1 MGIKRVVNDNQTGK
15 TMFKKTSI
23 IGLLMFFT
31 CSYGF
36 AMNKDVSEGNQ
47 DVTAIDIIDRV
58 SKIMSLE
65 DIRSEQVMTVAR
77 EDGTI
82 RQYRLRIMTAGR
94 DKAFAEII
102 EPIKVKGRQYLRLGD
117 VVWAYFP
124 DRSYFRSRSER
135 RTRIA
140 IRVSGRE
147 TFMGGDFTNNDVLR
161 LNLID
166 DYTSEIIEDLP
177 DLYVLK
183 LKGKDLKLTYAILR
197 LWVRKIDFQ
206 PIRMELYSVSDELIK
221 SVFYQDY
228 RDFDGVIRPAI
239 LEVKSAILPKSKTI
253 LEIIYLKRG
262 VKNPA
267 NRFQRSDLGR

>member
-1 MGIKRVVNDNQTGK
+1 
-15 TMFKKTSI
+15 
-23 IGLLMFFT
+23 
-31 CSYGF
+31 
-36 AMNKDVSEGNQ
+36 
-47 DVTAIDIIDRV
+47 
-58 SKIMSLE
+58 
-65 DIRSEQVMTVAR
+65 MTVAR

-82 RQYRLRIMTAGR
+82 RQYRLRIMTSGR

-124 DRSYFRSRSER
+124 DRSYFRSRTER

-206 PIRMELYSVSDELIK
+206 PIRMELL
-221 SVFYQDY
+221 
-228 RDFDGVIRPAI
+228 
-239 LEVKSAILPKSKTI
+239 
-253 LEIIYLKRG
+253 
-262 VKNPA
+262 
-267 NRFQRSDLGR
+267 

>member
-1 MGIKRVVNDNQTGK
+1 
-15 TMFKKTSI
+15 MFKKTFV
-23 IGLLMFFT
+23 IGLLIFFT
-31 CSYGF
+31 CSFGF
-36 AMNKDVSEGNQ
+36 AINKVVSEGNQ
-47 DVTAIDIIDRV
+47 DVTAIDIIDRF
-58 SKIMSLE
+58 SRIMSLE
-65 DIRSEQVMTVAR
+65 DTRSEQVMTVCR

-82 RQYRLRIMTAGR
+82 RKYRLMIMTSGR

-102 EPIKVKGRQYLRLGD
+102 EPSIVKGRQFLRLGD
-117 VVWAYFP
+117 TVWAYFP
-124 DRSYFRSRSER
+124 DPSHLRSRSER
-135 RTRIA
+135 RSRIA

-147 TFMGGDFTNNDVLR
+147 TFLGGDFNNNDVLR

-166 DYTSEIIEDLP
+166 NYSSEIIEDLP

-197 LWVRKIDFQ
+197 LSVRKKDFQ
-206 PIRMELYSVSDELIK
+206 PIRLEIYSISDELIK

-228 RDFDGVIRPAI
+228 RDFDGVTRPAI

-253 LEIIYLKRG
+253 LEIIYLKRS

-267 NRFQRSDLGR
+267 NRFQRSSLGR

>member
-1 MGIKRVVNDNQTGK
+1 MVNNYQRGK
-15 TMFKKTSI
+15 TMFKKTFI

-31 CSYGF
+31 CSYGV
-36 AMNKDVSEGNQ
+36 AINKDVSEGNQ
-47 DVTAIDIIDRV
+47 DVTAIDVINRV
-58 SKIMSLE
+58 SKIMSIE
-65 DIRSEQVMTVAR
+65 DSRSEQVMTVCR
-77 EDGTI
+77 ENGTI
-82 RQYRLRIMTAGR
+82 RQFRLRIMTSGR

-102 EPIKVKGRQYLRLGD
+102 EPKQFLGRQFLRLGD

-124 DRSYFRSRSER
+124 DSSNLRTRSER
-135 RTRIA
+135 RTVQA

-166 DYTSEIIEDLP
+166 DYASEIIEDLP

-183 LKGKDLKLTYAILR
+183 LKGKDLKLAYATLR
-197 LWVRKIDFQ
+197 LWVRKGDFQ
-206 PIRMELYSVSDELIK
+206 PIRMESYTISDELIK

-228 RDFDGVIRPAI
+228 RDFGEGLIRPGM
-239 LEVKSAILPKSKTI
+239 LEMKSAILPKKKTF

-267 NRFQRSDLGR
+267 NRFQRSNLGN